1 MKMEMKHKLILV
13 AVAAAM
19 ARTHAND
26 AKTIRDPTGSGVIY
40 DYEVLQW
47 MAMN

>member
-1 MKMEMKHKLILV
+1 MKHKLILV

-19 ARTHAND
+19 AGTPARSF
-26 AKTIRDPTGSGVIY
+26 RDVVIY
-40 DYEVLQW
+40 DDYEVLQW